1 MKSFRLNFASIV
13 STQVKLNT
21 PQTEDLQE
29 AILSL
34 KFILD
39 YLFMSD
45 VVSHLTNCSK
55 TVQQSS
61 NILWIYPKTID
72 WTIATLKSVKDNLK
86 CKDHPKTIDWTIAT
100 LKSVKDNL
108 KCKDLVTMSNN
119 KGLFLIFFI
128 SPEIISSRQ
137 FKRCPL

>member
-1 MKSFRLNFASIV
+1 MKTIKKSSSPMKSFRLNFASIV

-45 VVSHLTNCSK
+45 VMSHLTNCSK

-61 NILWIYPKTID
+61 SILWIYPKTID

-86 CKDHPKTIDWTIAT
+86 CKD
-100 LKSVKDNL
+100 LG
-108 KCKDLVTMSNN
+108 TMSNN

>member
-1 MKSFRLNFASIV
+1 MKTIKKSSSLMKSFRLNFASIV

-45 VVSHLTNCSK
+45 VMSHLTNCSK

-61 NILWIYPKTID
+61 SILWIYPKTID
-72 WTIATLKSVKDNLK
+72 WTIATLKS
-86 CKDHPKTIDWTIAT
+86 A
-100 LKSVKDNL
+100 KDNL
-108 KCKDLVTMSNN
+108 KCKDLGTMSNN

>member
-1 MKSFRLNFASIV
+1 MKTIKKNSSLMKSFRLNFASIV

-45 VVSHLTNCSK
+45 VMSHLTNCSK

-61 NILWIYPKTID
+61 SILWIYPKTID

-86 CKDHPKTIDWTIAT
+86 CKD
-100 LKSVKDNL
+100 LG
-108 KCKDLVTMSNN
+108 TMSNN